1 MGEFDTET
9 DLFQGGTLR
18 DCFVRAKLLPAV
30 PLDESHACSDD
41 PIINDYSI
49 YYSICYNQSIIV
61 FYNSV
66 IKTKLGESNIL
77 FEINYVALHCTI
89 KRVLTFSVKIRFR
102 RPADK

>member
-1 MGEFDTET
+1 MYSLTT
-9 DLFQGGTLR
+9 ASV
-18 DCFVRAKLLPAV
+18 C
-30 PLDESHACSDD
+30 CSDD